1 MSTFKERIKLY
12 FKAGFPALSIETTE
26 EQLVINELSQIIE
39 EINKDIKEEDNSKK
53 IYEIAGFYTPAAD
66 KPFIAEKGELEN
78 KKVYLIADLD
88 TVKIENE
95 PSIVRSLKEMIL
107 EAEEKGARI
116 IFIGVSSKILPSFSD
131 LITVVEYDLP
141 SESVLKEL
149 AEQCAETIKEN
160 KGKTFSYDPDRV
172 AMALRG
178 LNVFNAK
185 NILFMSYFNS
195 GTFDH
200 RFIQNEKV
208 QAVKKEGFLEI
219 SPAVG
224 GFDQIGGLENLKIQ
238 IADYAAAFRSRDLEK
253 PKGVLCVGIPGTGK
267 SLFAKCVGEFL
278 ELPTIRFDLT
288 RVESSF
294 VGSSQQNLRK
304 VFSQV
309 EALAPC
315 VLHIDE
321 IEKAMAGAGTDTSG
335 VTTKLLGMLLTW
347 IQELTAPVFIVA
359 TANWLEK
366 IDDALLRRFDETFAI
381 QLPHEVEREEIFK
394 IHLKKRNLNPKDF
407 NLKKLVEKSVDYSGA
422 EIEKAVKK
430 SVWRAVAHNI
440 SKVDTKLIIELLSE
454 TKPIAK
460 VKPEA
465 IKRIQQ
471 MIEFATPASLP
482 PDKNLSSRI
491 GKRKIG

>member
-1 MSTFKERIKLY
+1 MSTFKERVKLY
-12 FKAGFPALSIETTE
+12 FKAGVPALSVETTE
-26 EQLVINELSQIIE
+26 EQLVLNELVELIE
-39 EINKDIKEEDNSKK
+39 EMNKEIEERGEAKTGL
-53 IYEIAGFYTPAAD
+53 EIAGLFTPAAD
-66 KPFIAEKGELEN
+66 KPFVAERGELREKN
-78 KKVYLIADLD
+78 VYIVADLD
-88 TVKIENE
+88 TVRIENE

-107 EAEEKGARI
+107 EAEEKGAKI
-116 IFIGVSSKILPSFSD
+116 IFIGVTSKMLPSFSD
-131 LITVVEYDLP
+131 LITVVEYGLP

-149 AEQCAETIKEN
+149 AKQCAETIKESHDII
-160 KGKTFSYDPDRV
+160 TIEYDPDRV
-172 AMALRG
+172 ALALRG

-185 NILFMSYFNS
+185 NILFMSYFNN

-200 RFIQNEKV
+200 KFIQNEKV

-219 SPAVG
+219 SPAIG
-224 GFDQIGGLENLKIQ
+224 GFEQIGGLENLKIQ
-238 IADYAAAFRSRDLEK
+238 MTDYAAAFRSRDIEK
-253 PKGVLCVGIPGTGK
+253 PKGILCVGIPGTGK

-288 RVESSF
+288 RVESSL

-366 IDDALLRRFDETFAI
+366 IDDALLRRFDEIFAI
-381 QLPHEVEREEIFK
+381 QLPHEVERKEIFN
-394 IHLKKRNLNPKDF
+394 IHLKKRKLDPEKF
-407 NLKKLVEKSVDYSGA
+407 NLKTLVEKSVDYSGA

-430 SVWRAVAHNI
+430 SVWRAVARDRV
-440 SKVDTKLIIELLSE
+440 VDTDLVVELLAE

-460 VKPEA
+460 VKPES

-471 MIEFATPASLP
+471 MMKFATPASLP
-482 PDKNLSSRI
+482 PERSLKSQV
-491 GKRKIG
+491 GKRGIG

>member
-26 EQLVINELSQIIE
+26 EQLVLNELSELIE
-39 EINKDIKEEDNSKK
+39 EMNEEIVKQGDTRL
-53 IYEIAGFYTPAAD
+53 EIAGLYTPAAD
-66 KPFIAEKGELEN
+66 KPFVAERGELKGKN
-78 KKVYLIADLD
+78 VYIVADLD
-88 TVKIENE
+88 TVRIENE
-95 PSIVRSLKEMIL
+95 PSMVRTLKEMIL
-107 EAEEKGARI
+107 EAEEKGAKI
-116 IFIGVSSKILPSFSD
+116 IFIGVTSKMLPSFSD

-141 SESVLKEL
+141 SESTLKKL
-149 AEQCAETIKEN
+149 AKECAENLEKS
-160 KGKTFSYDPDRV
+160 KGETFNYDPDRI

-185 NILFMSYFNS
+185 NILYMSYFKC

-200 RFIQNEKV
+200 KFIQSEKV

-219 SPAVG
+219 SPPVG
-224 GFDQIGGLENLKIQ
+224 GFEQIGGLENLKIQ
-238 IADYAAAFRSRDLEK
+238 IKDYAAAFRSRDLEK

-304 VFSQV
+304 VFSQI

-394 IHLKKRNLNPKDF
+394 IHLKKRNLNPEKF
-407 NLKKLVEKSVDYSGA
+407 NLKTLVDKSVDYSGA

-430 SVWRAVAHNI
+430 SVWRAVAH
-440 SKVDTKLIIELLSE
+440 KTQVDTDLVVQLLAD

-465 IKRIQQ
+465 IKRTQR

-482 PDKNLSSRI
+482 PDKSLKSPVGFRGI
-491 GKRKIG
+491 

>member
-1 MSTFKERIKLY
+1 MSTFTERIKLY

-26 EQLVINELSQIIE
+26 EQLVLNELSELIKEINEEIE
-39 EINKDIKEEDNSKK
+39 EQDEATTKL
-53 IYEIAGFYTPAAD
+53 EIAGLYTPAGD
-66 KPFIAEKGELEN
+66 KPFVAEKGEL
-78 KKVYLIADLD
+78 KKKNVYLIADLD
-88 TVKIENE
+88 TVRIENE

-107 EAEEKGARI
+107 EAEDKGAKI
-116 IFIGVSSKILPSFSD
+116 IFIGVTSKILPSFSD

-141 SESVLKEL
+141 TESVLKEL
-149 AEQCAETIKEN
+149 AEHCAETIK
-160 KGKTFSYDPDRV
+160 KKKHKTVEYDPDRI

-178 LNVFNAK
+178 LNIFNAK
-185 NILFMSYFNS
+185 NILYMSFFDN

-200 RFIQNEKV
+200 KFIQREKV

-224 GFDQIGGLENLKIQ
+224 GFEQIGGLENLKIQ
-238 IADYAAAFRSRDLEK
+238 IKDYAAAFRSHDLEK
-253 PKGVLCVGIPGTGK
+253 PKGVLCIGIPGTGK

-288 RVESSF
+288 RVESGI

-366 IDDALLRRFDETFAI
+366 IDDALIRRFEETFAI

-394 IHLKKRNLNPKDF
+394 IHLKKRKLDPEKF
-407 NLKKLVEKSVDYSGA
+407 NLKTLVDKSVDYSGA

-430 SVWRAVAHNI
+430 SVWRSVARQ
-440 SKVDTKLIIELLSE
+440 KEVDTDLVVELLAE

-465 IKRIQQ
+465 IKRIKR

-482 PDKNLSSRI
+482 P
-491 GKRKIG
+491 KRSLRSPVGPRTI

>member
-1 MSTFKERIKLY
+1 MSTFRERVKLY
-12 FKAGFPALSIETTE
+12 FKAGFPALSVETTE
-26 EQLVINELSQIIE
+26 EQLVLNELVELVEEMNQEIE
-39 EINKDIKEEDNSKK
+39 ERGEAKAGL
-53 IYEIAGFYTPAAD
+53 EIAGLYTPAAD
-66 KPFIAEKGELEN
+66 KPFVAERGELREKN
-78 KKVYLIADLD
+78 VYIVADLD
-88 TVKIENE
+88 TVRIENE

-107 EAEEKGARI
+107 EAEEKGAKI
-116 IFIGVSSKILPSFSD
+116 IFIGVTSKILPSFSD
-131 LITVVEYDLP
+131 LITVVKYDLP

-149 AEQCAETIKEN
+149 AEQCAETIEKN
-160 KGKTFSYDPDRV
+160 KNVKVKYDSDRV
-172 AMALRG
+172 AMALCG

-185 NILFMSYFNS
+185 NILFMSYFDN
-195 GTFDH
+195 GTFDYK
-200 RFIQNEKV
+200 FIQNEKV

-219 SPAVG
+219 SPVIG
-224 GFDQIGGLENLKIQ
+224 GFNQIGGLENLKIQ
-238 IADYAAAFRSRDLEK
+238 IKDYKAAFLSQDLEK

-267 SLFAKCVGEFL
+267 SLFAKCVGEEL
-278 ELPTIRFDLT
+278 GLPTIRFDFS
-288 RVESSF
+288 RVESGL

-321 IEKAMAGAGTDTSG
+321 IEKAMAGAGTDLSG

-347 IQELTAPVFIVA
+347 IQELTAPIFIVA

-394 IHLKKRNLNPKDF
+394 IHLKKRNLDPENF
-407 NLKKLVEKSVDYSGA
+407 NLKTLVEKSVDYSGA
-422 EIEKAVKK
+422 EIEKAIKK
-430 SVWRAVAHNI
+430 SVWRSVAHNRD
-440 SKVDTKLIIELLSE
+440 VDTDLVVELLAE

-465 IKRIQQ
+465 IKRIQK

-482 PDKNLSSRI
+482 PKKNLKSSV
-491 GKRKIG
+491 GKRGI